1 MTLLDREFVGDFF
14 RALFVLLCLLA
25 LVDLVDV
32 LLSFYDAIFGAVD
45 NGLYWVFLYYIC
57 RMPGNLVQAV
67 VFAVAAAI
75 LWVVARK
82 SRQNEILAWLAG
94 GISPMRLAVP
104 FLGAS
109 LVISCCTL
117 AISEYLVG
125 PAATQAELIDSQRL
139 NPSASRGGSNAGDSQ
154 IYLRGAGQRY
164 YLIQSYDSAAEI
176 MNQPVIVQMNEAGT
190 LPQWQLGAQSANLVA
205 NEDYWRF
212 TEAVLRRFDETGR
225 RVVEFETYAT
235 VTDQELALPMEG
247 DLEHFLGA
255 KRNPQLMSIS
265 DLARYVHL
273 VQSQGKVVTQHVVQL
288 HTRLALPLAAL
299 VVALVVCG
307 HIIHPRSRG
316 VLVGLG
322 GGLGWVLAYY
332 GVFLMFQSLGE
343 RGLMPAAPSVWIANV
358 VFAVLGVA
366 ILLRGSRV

>member
-25 LVDLVDV
+25 LVDMVDV

-45 NGLYWVFLYYIC
+45 NGLYWVMLYFLC

-94 GISPMRLAVP
+94 GISPLRLAVP

-109 LVISCCTL
+109 LAISVATL
-117 AISEYLVG
+117 LVSEYLVG
-125 PAATQAELIDSQRL
+125 PAQTQAELIDRQRL
-139 NPSASRGGSNAGDSQ
+139 NPSGGGGSLGDNQ
-154 IYLRGAGQRY
+154 VYLRGASNRY
-164 YLIQSYDSAAEI
+164 YLIESYDSAAEI
-176 MNQPVIVQMNEAGT
+176 MNRPIIVQMNDGGT
-190 LPQWQLGAQSANLVA
+190 LPQWQLAAESANLVA
-205 NEDYWRF
+205 QEGYWRF
-212 TEAVLRRFDETGR
+212 TEAVLRRFDPDGL

-235 VTDQELALPMEG
+235 VTDKELALPMEA

-265 DLARYVHL
+265 DLARYVRL

-288 HTRLALPLAAL
+288 HTRLALPLAAV

-332 GVFLMFQSLGE
+332 GVFLLFQNLGD
-343 RGLMPAAPSVWIANV
+343 RGLVPAAVAGWFANV
-358 VFAVLGVA
+358 VFAIVGVA
-366 ILLRGSRV
+366 ILLRGSRA

>member
-14 RALFVLLCLLA
+14 RALLVLMCLLA

-45 NGLYWVFLYYIC
+45 NGLYWVMLFYVC
-57 RMPGNLVQAV
+57 RLPGNLVQAV

-109 LVISCCTL
+109 LFISILTL
-117 AISEYLVG
+117 AVSEYLVG
-125 PAATQAELIDSQRL
+125 PAQTQAELIDKQRL
-139 NPSASRGGSNAGDSQ
+139 NPNAMANASAADNLIFQ
-154 IYLRGAGQRY
+154 RGAANRF
-164 YLIQSYDSAAEI
+164 YLIESYDSAGEI
-176 MNQPVIVQMNEAGT
+176 MNHPVIVQMNKAGT
-190 LPQWQLGAQSANLVA
+190 SPQWELSADSANLVA
-205 NEDYWRF
+205 KEGYWRF
-212 TEAVLRRFDETGR
+212 SEAVLRRFDSDGL
-225 RVVEFETYAT
+225 RVVGFDTYAT
-235 VTDQELALPMEG
+235 VTDKEIALPMEA
-247 DLEHFLGA
+247 DLQHFLGA

-265 DLARYVHL
+265 DLARYVRL

-288 HTRLALPLAAL
+288 HARLALPLAAL

-332 GVFLMFQSLGE
+332 GIFLLFQSLGE
-343 RGLMPAAPSVWIANV
+343 KGLLPAAPSVWVANI
-358 VFAVLGVA
+358 VFAVVGVGV
-366 ILLRGSRV
+366 LMRGSRV